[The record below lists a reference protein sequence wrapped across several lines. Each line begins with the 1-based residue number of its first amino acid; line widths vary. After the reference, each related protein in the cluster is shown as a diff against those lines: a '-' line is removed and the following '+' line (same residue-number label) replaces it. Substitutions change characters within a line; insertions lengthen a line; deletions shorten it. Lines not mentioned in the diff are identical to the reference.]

1 MMIIKYELRIPL
13 DPGPYFSR
21 TAQHSTLNGGNPGA
35 LKTGYG
41 ILTGTECLTMVQM
54 KKYAEMCDCGLY
66 LKTLMHVRNFNG
78 SEAKF

>member
-13 DPGPYFSR
+13 DPSPHFSR

-54 KKYAEMCDCGLY
+54 KKYAEL
-66 LKTLMHVRNFNG
+66 F
-78 SEAKF
+78 AKGKPIQPHLLLSQDFWHIHI